1 MPCSALGQPE
11 PDVYWLKNG
20 IKIDHHNMNTNDVL
34 QLNNLNVKDSAV
46 YTCYAQNSKGF
57 ITKNFTVNVQTDHVG
72 AASSSIIDNN
82 PSLLSG
88 EQSYTNS
95 NDNYKGPDYSIIK
108 DKLVPNDPK
117 NTTVEEGG
125 SASFECKAMVVNIFF
140 LNELKLLLP
149 RYTYSNLDIVNKSV
163 RPFLFTIMNNSL
175 LRISNVIW

>member
-95 NDNYKGPDYSIIK
+95 NNNYKGPDYSIIK

-163 RPFLFTIMNNSL
+163 RSFLFTILNNSL
-175 LRISNVIW
+175 YQMYNA

>member
-1 MPCSALGQPE
+1 
-11 PDVYWLKNG
+11 
-20 IKIDHHNMNTNDVL
+20 MNTNDVL

-72 AASSSIIDNN
+72 AASSSVIDNN

-88 EQSYTNS
+88 DQSYTHS
-95 NDNYKGPDYSIIK
+95 NNNYKGPDYSTIK

-140 LNELKLLLP
+140 SK
-149 RYTYSNLDIVNKSV
+149 
-163 RPFLFTIMNNSL
+163 
-175 LRISNVIW
+175 